1 VAMRAVLKVLAVL
14 GCWAA
19 AAGAAAQ
26 GYPSRSI
33 TLIVP
38 FAAGGPTDTVART
51 VATSMQKRLHQPVII
66 ENVGGAG
73 GTIGSS
79 RAASAA
85 ADGYT
90 ILLHH
95 IGMATAPSLYPDL
108 GFDPLKSFEIIGE
121 VTDVPMTLVA
131 RPDFPARG
139 FKAFLKHLKA
149 KKQGVTY
156 AHSGVGSA
164 SHLCGLLFMSAI
176 QTDLKTVGYKGTGP
190 AMNDLLDSKV
200 DFMCDQTT
208 NTTPQIRSAKV
219 MPLAVTT
226 ARRVAS
232 LPDVPS
238 LQEAGLKGFEVTV
251 WHALYA
257 PRGTPKEAL
266 DRLNEALRFA
276 LADTA
281 VKARFNDLG
290 TDPVGLE
297 KATPDFARTHLQAE
311 LKKWAQVIEKSRKY
325 AD

>member
-1 VAMRAVLKVLAVL
+1 MQALAKVLVAL

-19 AAGAAAQ
+19 AAAASAQ

-51 VATSMQKRLHQPVII
+51 VAASMQKRLRQTVII

-73 GTIGSS
+73 GTIG
-79 RAASAA
+79 AARVAA
-85 ADGYT
+85 APPDGYT

-95 IGMATAPSLYPDL
+95 IGMATAPSLYPNL
-108 GFDPLKSFEIIGE
+108 SFDPQQSFEIIGE
-121 VTDVPMTLVA
+121 VTDVPMTVLA
-131 RPDFPARG
+131 RLDFPAKNL
-139 FKAFLKHLKA
+139 KAFLKYLKTR
-149 KKQGVTY
+149 KPSVSY
-156 AHSGVGSA
+156 AHAGQGSA
-164 SHLCGLLFMSAI
+164 SHLCGLLFMSTI
-176 QTDLKTVGYKGTGP
+176 QANFKTVGYKGTGP
-190 AMNDLLDSKV
+190 AMNDLLDGRV
-200 DFMCDQTT
+200 DLMCDQTT

-219 MPLAVTT
+219 LAFGVTT

-238 LQEAGLKGFEVTV
+238 LQEGGLKGFEVSV

-257 PRGTPKEAL
+257 PRGTPAEAL
-266 DRLNEALRFA
+266 DKLNDALRFA
-276 LADTA
+276 LVDAA

-290 TDPVGLE
+290 TEPVALD
-297 KATPDFARTHLQAE
+297 KATPAYARAHLQAE
-311 LKKWAQVIEKSRKY
+311 VKKWAPVIEKARKY

>member
-1 VAMRAVLKVLAVL
+1 MQALAKILVAL

-19 AAGAAAQ
+19 AAAASAQ

-51 VATSMQKRLHQPVII
+51 VATSMQKRLRQTVII

-73 GTIGSS
+73 GTIG
-79 RAASAA
+79 AARVAA
-85 ADGYT
+85 APPDGYT

-95 IGMATAPSLYPDL
+95 IGMATAPSLYPNL
-108 GFDPLKSFEIIGE
+108 SFDPQQSFEIIGE
-121 VTDVPMTLVA
+121 VTDVPMTMLA
-131 RPDFPARG
+131 RLDFPAKNL
-139 FKAFLKHLKA
+139 KAFLKYLKTR
-149 KKQGVTY
+149 KPSVSY
-156 AHSGVGSA
+156 AHAGQGSA
-164 SHLCGLLFMSAI
+164 SHLCGLLFMSTI
-176 QTDLKTVGYKGTGP
+176 QANFKTVGYKGTGP
-190 AMNDLLDSKV
+190 AMNDLLDGRV
-200 DFMCDQTT
+200 DLMCDQTT

-219 MPLAVTT
+219 LAFGVTT

-238 LQEAGLKGFEVTV
+238 LQEGGLKGFEVTV

-257 PRGTPKEAL
+257 PRGTPAEAL
-266 DRLNEALRFA
+266 DKLNDALRFA
-276 LADTA
+276 LVDAA

-290 TDPVGLE
+290 TEPVALA
-297 KATPDFARTHLQAE
+297 KATPAYARAHLQAE
-311 LKKWAQVIEKSRKY
+311 VKKWAPVIEKARKY